1 MVPNTGLR
9 WKPSPE
15 QVAPEFRESVNNPG
29 GRKGAGGAGQFP
41 KAKAMGE
48 ASSGGGSRG
57 MLWVAEGTYVRPIR
71 VRIGLSDGANTEV
84 EGENLSN
91 GMKIVVGL
99 DTNGSTGSTQTKN
112 PFVPQFPRKGGR

>member
-1 MVPNTGLR
+1 
-9 WKPSPE
+9 
-15 QVAPEFRESVNNPG
+15 
-29 GRKGAGGAGQFP
+29 
-41 KAKAMGE
+41 
-48 ASSGGGSRG
+48 

-84 EGENLSN
+84 EGENLIN

-99 DTNGSTGSTQTKN
+99 DTNGNTGGTQTTN